1 MLFPKQTIMNLLTLA
16 LFLIVNSHL
25 SLAQLNEIQRDS
37 LIKTAS
43 LDSLINNYE
52 TLGLQQS
59 LSLLSKEVDR
69 RLNYYYNE
77 IMNRSG
83 IDDSSKNMLQISQ
96 RNWIKFRDSEFQYI
110 SSQFKGLY
118 GSMYPKITLIQQVK
132 VVAHR
137 VKELKSYNK
146 LLSTRE

>member
-1 MLFPKQTIMNLLTLA
+1 MNLLKLTIA
-16 LFLIVNSHL
+16 LFLLINSNL
-25 SLAQLNEIQRDS
+25 SLAQLNEIERDS

-59 LSLLSKEVDR
+59 LSLLSNEADR

-77 IMNRSG
+77 IMNRSE
-83 IDDSSKNMLQISQ
+83 INNSSKNMLQISQ

-110 SSQFKGLY
+110 SSQFKGLS
-118 GSMYPKITLIQQVK
+118 GSMYPKIILIQQVK

-137 VKELKSYNK
+137 VQELKRYNK
-146 LLSTRE
+146 LLLTRE

>member
-1 MLFPKQTIMNLLTLA
+1 MNLLKLTIA
-16 LFLIVNSHL
+16 LFLIINSNL
-25 SLAQLNEIQRDS
+25 SLAQLNEIERDS

-59 LSLLSKEVDR
+59 LSLLSNEADR

-83 IDDSSKNMLQISQ
+83 INNSSKNMLQISQ

-110 SSQFKGLY
+110 SSQFKGLS
-118 GSMYPKITLIQQVK
+118 GSMYPKIILIQQVK

-137 VKELKSYNK
+137 VQELKRYNK
-146 LLSTRE
+146 LLLTRE

>member
-1 MLFPKQTIMNLLTLA
+1 MNLLKLTIA
-16 LFLIVNSHL
+16 LFLLINSNL
-25 SLAQLNEIQRDS
+25 SLAQLNEIERDS

-59 LSLLSKEVDR
+59 LSLLSNEADR

-77 IMNRSG
+77 IMNRSE
-83 IDDSSKNMLQISQ
+83 INNSSKNMLQISQ

-110 SSQFKGLY
+110 SSQFKGLS
-118 GSMYPKITLIQQVK
+118 GSMYPKIILIQQVK
-132 VVAHR
+132 VVVHR
-137 VKELKSYNK
+137 IQELKRYNK
-146 LLSTRE
+146 LLLTRE